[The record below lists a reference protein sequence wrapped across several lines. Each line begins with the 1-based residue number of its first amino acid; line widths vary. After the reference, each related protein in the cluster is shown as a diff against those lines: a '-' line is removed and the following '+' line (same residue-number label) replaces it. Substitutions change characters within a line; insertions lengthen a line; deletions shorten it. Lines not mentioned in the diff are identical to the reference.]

1 MEEEYIQNTMVAVW
15 PIYIPVPPHMLPP
28 LLPVPRGEGQ
38 GPESAPESVPEKDSS
53 NESATSEKDACA
65 RAALGQVYD
74 CSKKWHFYTD
84 GLWLRATVLH
94 LLNDS

>member
-15 PIYIPVPPHMLPP
+15 PIYIPVSPHMLPP
-28 LLPVPRGEGQ
+28 LLPVPRREGQ
-38 GPESAPESVPEKDSS
+38 GESAPESVPEKDSS

-65 RAALGQVYD
+65 RAALGQVYEQP
-74 CSKKWHFYTD
+74 KKWHFYAD

-94 LLNDS
+94 LLNDR

>member
-15 PIYIPVPPHMLPP
+15 PIYIPVPPHMLPH

-38 GPESAPESVPEKDSS
+38 GESAPESVPEKDSS